1 MQYLTAFRL
10 PSQRQENDVILDDI
24 RFDMQCYSQN
34 AYPFKI
40 FPFKGLSGLH
50 FEPITLIYGGNGSGK
65 STLLNVIAEK
75 LGLKREA
82 DFNKT
87 PFYEAF
93 LERCSAETAGNLPRD
108 SRIITSDD
116 VFDHLLDRRAIN
128 AGVERRREQLFE
140 EYREYRGA
148 TSSGYQMSSL
158 SDHEELK
165 ERNEARHSTRSAYVA
180 RRMPNEI
187 WGRSNGESAF
197 EYFTSMIK
205 GDALYLLDEP
215 ENSLSAK
222 LQRELA
228 NFIGQS
234 ARFNGCQFII
244 STHSPFLL
252 AMNGVKIYDLDANP
266 VRVRRWSE
274 LDNIRTYFE
283 LFDAHRRDFEV
294 K

>member
-1 MQYLTAFRL
+1 MQYLTSFRL
-10 PSQRQENDVILDDI
+10 PTQRQEDDVILDDI

-75 LGLKREA
+75 LSLQRVA
-82 DFNKT
+82 PFNKT
-87 PFYEAF
+87 PFYGEFVA
-93 LERCSAETAGNLPRD
+93 RCRAETTGELPAD

-128 AGVERRREQLFE
+128 SGVEKRREQLFE
-140 EYREYRGA
+140 EYRVYRGA
-148 TSSGYQMSSL
+148 SSPSYQMSSL
-158 SDHEELK
+158 EDLDELK
-165 ERNEARHSTRSAYVA
+165 ERNEARHSTRAAYVA
-180 RRMPNEI
+180 RRMPNEM

-228 NFIGQS
+228 DFIQQS
-234 ARFNGCQFII
+234 ARFYGCQFVI

-252 AMNGVKIYDLDANP
+252 SMSGVKIYDLDTTP
-266 VRVRRWSE
+266 VQVRRWSE
-274 LDNIRTYFE
+274 LENIRTYFE
-283 LFDAHRRDFEV
+283 LFDSRRGDFL
-294 K
+294 

>member
-10 PSQRQENDVILDDI
+10 PSQRQEDDVILDDI

-34 AYPFKI
+34 PYPFKI

-75 LGLKREA
+75 LQLKRSA

-87 PFYEAF
+87 SFYGAF
-93 LERCSAETAGNLPRD
+93 LERCRAETAGELPSD

-128 AGVERRREQLFE
+128 SGVEKCREQLFE
-140 EYREYRGA
+140 EYRVYRGA
-148 TSSGYQMSSL
+148 SSPQFQMRSL
-158 SDHEELK
+158 SDYDELK

-180 RRMPNEI
+180 RRMPNELR
-187 WGRSNGESAF
+187 GRSNGESAF

-222 LQRELA
+222 LQRQLA
-228 NFIGQS
+228 EFIQQS
-234 ARFNGCQFII
+234 ARFYGCQFVI

-252 AMNGVKIYDLDANP
+252 AMNGVKIYDLDASP
-266 VRVRRWSE
+266 VQVRRWSE
-274 LDNIRTYFE
+274 LENIRTYFE
-283 LFDAHRRDFEV
+283 LFDAHRRDFL
-294 K
+294 